1 MGATHMNILFFLTPK
16 EDVAHV
22 EETDTM
28 RQVLEKMEHHGIQ
41 LFRCL
46 AWKENISVRSQKEIY
61 YGF

>member
-28 RQVLEKMEHHGIQ
+28 RQVSAHPDRFI
-41 LFRCL
+41 CL
-46 AWKENISVRSQKEIY
+46 GTIII
-61 YGF
+61 